1 MASTW
6 QFTGTR
12 NPTATLRRMV
22 ALTRK
27 DASTQAAM
35 SAANSIVMTANSHSP
50 FSMAGQI
57 KQWALSHLHYMP
69 DPDEMQVLKSPM
81 ELLKDAQSTG
91 TYLGNC
97 ADAAMLTAML
107 CIDVGIPCFFEA
119 RAFLKPDA
127 PFQHVV
133 TIAMTEK
140 GPMEFDIT
148 RPAGTPDVVVSRR
161 QQVKV

>member
-1 MASTW
+1 
-6 QFTGTR
+6 
-12 NPTATLRRMV
+12 MV

-35 SAANSIVMTANSHSP
+35 AAANSIVMTANSHSP
-50 FSMAGQI
+50 LSMAEQVRS
-57 KQWALSHLHYMP
+57 WALSHLHYMP
-69 DPDEMQVLKSPM
+69 DPDEMQVLKPPLEM
-81 ELLKDAQSTG
+81 LTDAQG
-91 TYLGNC
+91 KGMYLGNC

-107 CIDVGIPCFFEA
+107 CIDVGIPCYFEA

-140 GPMEFDIT
+140 GPFEFDIT
-148 RPAGTPDVVVSRR
+148 RPAGTPDVPITRR
-161 QQVKV
+161 QRVKV